1 LLLFVLE
8 KPMLAVMYRMA
19 VLLVLLTAGLAHAQG
34 GPTLTVD
41 GAWARATAGLA
52 RNGAAYMTIHNT
64 GAAVDRLVAAAS
76 PVAGTVEL
84 HAHIKDGDVMRMR
97 QVMAVEIAPGEPA
110 VFQPGGLH
118 VMLLD
123 LKAPL
128 KDGEHFPVTL
138 TFEKAGPIT
147 ISIAV
152 RRSAPAAGPG
162 HSG

>member
-1 LLLFVLE
+1 
-8 KPMLAVMYRMA
+8 MSMMTAIRRMS
-19 VLLVLLTAGLAHAQG
+19 VLLVLLLAGLGLAHAQG
-34 GPTLTVD
+34 SATLTVD

-64 GAAVDRLVAAAS
+64 GAAADRLVAAAS
-76 PVAGTVEL
+76 PVAGSVEL

-97 QVMAVEIAPGEPA
+97 QVMAVEITPGEPA

-128 KDGEHFPVTL
+128 KDGERFPVTL
-138 TFEKAGPIT
+138 TFEKAGQVT
-147 ISIAV
+147 VSVEV
-152 RRSAPAAGPG
+152 RRSAPTPAAGHG